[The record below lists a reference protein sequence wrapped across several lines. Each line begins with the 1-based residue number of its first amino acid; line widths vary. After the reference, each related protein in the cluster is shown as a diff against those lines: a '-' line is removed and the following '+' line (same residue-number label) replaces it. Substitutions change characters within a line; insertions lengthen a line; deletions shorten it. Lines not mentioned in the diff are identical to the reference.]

1 MNVYSVCLQCLC
13 VLPLYLMAVLS
24 WPAYGADTWPA
35 KPVRV
40 IVPFGA
46 GGVADL
52 LVRPL
57 AERLTKYNGQAFVI
71 DNRPGAGGNLGA
83 GLAARAQPDGYYL
96 LFVPGS
102 VLTMNPSL
110 YAKLPFSADS
120 FVPVFLVAD
129 MPILLVVHSSHSKNL
144 GDFLKTAKR
153 DSGRLF
159 FSSPGA
165 GSSLHLAIELF
176 NRASGVTIQHV
187 AYKSGG
193 EAVTAILS
201 REVSGMFAN
210 PPIVISHIKAGTLKV
225 LCVAGSRRTSQLPD
239 VPSSAESGLAEFD
252 MASWFGLVAPART
265 PQQVIQRLS
274 EQLSRALQERD
285 IQERYIEFG
294 IRSIGSG
301 PKEFGDYLKK
311 DRDKWAGIIRAANV
325 RLE

>member
-1 MNVYSVCLQCLC
+1 
-13 VLPLYLMAVLS
+13 
-24 WPAYGADTWPA
+24 
-35 KPVRV
+35 
-40 IVPFGA
+40 
-46 GGVADL
+46 
-52 LVRPL
+52 
-57 AERLTKYNGQAFVI
+57 
-71 DNRPGAGGNLGA
+71 
-83 GLAARAQPDGYYL
+83 
-96 LFVPGS
+96 
-102 VLTMNPSL
+102 MNPSL
-110 YAKLPFSADS
+110 YAKLPFSAES

-129 MPILLVVHSSHSKNL
+129 MPILLVVHSSHSSKNL
-144 GDFLKTAKR
+144 GEFISSAKR

-176 NRASGVTIQHV
+176 NRASRVTIQHV

-210 PPIVISHIKAGTLKV
+210 PPIVISHIKAGTLKA
-225 LCVAGSRRTSQLPD
+225 LCVAGSRRISQLPD

-274 EQLSRALQERD
+274 EQLSRAMQEQD
-285 IQERYIEFG
+285 IQQRYAEFG

-301 PKEFGDYLKK
+301 PKDFGDYLKK